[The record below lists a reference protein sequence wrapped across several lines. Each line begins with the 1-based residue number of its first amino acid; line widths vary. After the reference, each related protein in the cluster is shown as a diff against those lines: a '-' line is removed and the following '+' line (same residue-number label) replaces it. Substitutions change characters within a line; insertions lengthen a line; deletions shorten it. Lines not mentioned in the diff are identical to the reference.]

1 MKFPFCN
8 NFCAKCYFAIF
19 QSLIKQSI
27 QNKNNWREY
36 RSLLVI
42 FTKCIFTLMSPRLGA
57 FSRSISTRVGLKGGF
72 L

>member
-42 FTKCIFTLMSPRLGA
+42 FAKRIFTLTSP
-57 FSRSISTRVGLKGGF
+57 
-72 L
+72 